1 MNQLE
6 QELDR
11 LRSRVVQMGELTQS
25 MLILAIDAVAVADVS
40 SFDPVFE
47 AEERLDQIQLEIDED
62 AIQVIAAYSPVA
74 ADLRILLSVSRIAAE
89 LERIADQATN
99 LCENLRLM
107 TMKTDSG
114 PIADVVKMGENV
126 KSMVAGAL
134 RAFEQ
139 RDTQQAMTTIAAD
152 DLVDAQNDQIVKR
165 LLQDDNVREMIIDA
179 RDTAHSLSQIL
190 IASSLERIADQATN
204 ICEEVVYMV
213 KGSDIRHMQK

>member
-1 MNQLE
+1 
-6 QELDR
+6 
-11 LRSRVVQMGELTQS
+11 MGELTQS